1 VTGFGC
7 LQLMQQQAPAK
18 LRAELA
24 MRNTFKHLVSV
35 VGGEAAVRAANFAAT
50 LLIARVFGGSVLGAY
65 TACLAV
71 VTVVIMFADS
81 GLQTSAIAELSQ
93 GGSTRGEILGRLY
106 LCKTMLIAAAALLL
120 TGIGVWANVAPF
132 MWAIAVWITLR
143 TALQSY
149 SQLQMSVLKACSKA
163 NLIGAMQAIHSLL
176 LLIWIWLVHT
186 RGWGIFGLLF
196 GLTAGQT
203 FELAALFLVLTRA
216 GVRPT
221 WPEHLCFWKVITKS
235 APFGVSY
242 GLANLIVRA
251 DTIVLAALVPLSELG
266 NFSAPNALLA
276 MAYVV
281 SWLFGTVVLPEMV
294 RRSPSPE
301 SLKSYARTW
310 VRWIAITMTPCTL
323 FAFWAAPKLMTVLYG
338 PAFYRGGALASV
350 MALACPFIFVNSV
363 YTNLAIATNSKAGLM
378 GLFAITAAVAVLL
391 DLVLGRAFGALG
403 VAWAIVIRE
412 VGMSGG
418 LWMLT
423 SRASA
428 PVTQLDCGLSS

>member
-1 VTGFGC
+1 
-7 LQLMQQQAPAK
+7 MRQALAK
-18 LRAELA
+18 LPAELA
-24 MRNTFKHLVSV
+24 MRNTFKHLLSV

-71 VTVVIMFADS
+71 VTVVVMFADS
-81 GLQTSAIAELSQ
+81 GLQTSAITELSQ
-93 GGSTRGEILGRLY
+93 SGNARGEILGRLY

-120 TGIGVWANVAPF
+120 AGIGLWVSVAPF
-132 MWAIAVWITLR
+132 VCVIAVWITLR
-143 TALQSY
+143 TVLQSY
-149 SQLQMSVLKACSKA
+149 SQLQISVLKACSKA
-163 NLIGAMQAIHSLL
+163 NLIGATQAVHSLL
-176 LLIWIWLVHT
+176 LLIWIWAVYT
-186 RGWGIFGLLF
+186 RGWGIFWLLF

-203 FELAALFLVLTRA
+203 FELTVLFIVITRA

-221 WPEHLCFWKVITKS
+221 WPEHLLFWKVITKS
-235 APFGVSY
+235 APFGISY

-266 NFSAPNALLA
+266 NFSAPNAILA

-310 VRWIAITMTPCTL
+310 VRWIVITMTPVTL
-323 FAFWAAPKLMTVLYG
+323 LAFWAAPPLMNVLYG
-338 PAFYRGGALASV
+338 PAFYRSGALASV
-350 MALACPFIFVNSV
+350 MALACPFIFLNSV
-363 YTNLAIATNSKAGLM
+363 YTNLAIATNSKTGLM
-378 GLFAITAAVAVLL
+378 GIFAMTAALAVLL
-391 DLVLGRAFGALG
+391 DLVLGRAFGAIG

-412 VGMSGG
+412 MAMLAG